1 MKTIQIEY
9 TSAKANNIKE
19 NNVDNINDD
28 TDIQKDLCIPIAVND
43 FDIEIIMQDICQAFS
58 DKSCKLYDTLYTS
71 HIFKPTYKK
80 WLPEKKLFN
89 STIELIK
96 IIKYLLYKY
105 SQEYQIS
112 KQYMVDLDL
121 DIFCVFFRENKKQ
134 PLSTALFTISNSA
147 ALGDRNSIK
156 EIIEKAFSI
165 IYDQDLTTIESCI
178 SHFLTD
184 NELGLLQKYENFIN
198 EQTLPSYISTICF
211 DVFNMLKKYSKDS
224 IDYDF
229 PNYFSTYA
237 RLDISDFVN
246 IENMCKIT
254 DTSTE
259 TLQ

>member
-1 MKTIQIEY
+1 M
-9 TSAKANNIKE
+9 
-19 NNVDNINDD
+19 
-28 TDIQKDLCIPIAVND
+28 
-43 FDIEIIMQDICQAFS
+43 
-58 DKSCKLYDTLYTS
+58 
-71 HIFKPTYKK
+71 
-80 WLPEKKLFN
+80 
-89 STIELIK
+89 
-96 IIKYLLYKY
+96 YKY

-165 IYDQDLTTIESCI
+165 IYNQDLTTIESCI